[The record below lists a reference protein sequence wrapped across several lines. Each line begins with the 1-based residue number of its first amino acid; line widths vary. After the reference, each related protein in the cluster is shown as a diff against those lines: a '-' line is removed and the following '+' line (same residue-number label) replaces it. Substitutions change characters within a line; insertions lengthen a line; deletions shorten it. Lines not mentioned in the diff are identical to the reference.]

1 LEEKKPLLADINVSP
16 KKVKVREYCS
26 ISVSFILNF
35 KLSKNYLLIFRIRG
49 GRNNK
54 NDWYYLQPYN
64 SDENG
69 YIELNLKN
77 DKKILPLTI
86 TGKDLLIK
94 YLILDEKGL
103 EKDTKVKFSINNTLS
118 QSIIEENKKI
128 EILFKKPGNNEIL
141 IQECPKLT
149 IISRSFDH
157 INIITPSIVNIT
169 ENFKCILRFEDK
181 FNNLVDNFSGTVSIY
196 FLRAE
201 NENFI
206 SNIDVKPNDE
216 GYIELTDLK
225 TENEGICFIE
235 ARYNHQSY
243 RSNPFHCKSIQG
255 NELKLYWGYIHGHTV
270 KSDGMV
276 SIDDYFEN
284 LIKSGL
290 DFGTSTEHDR
300 LYETSDADFKEIK
313 GIVAKYNDRED
324 FVSLFG
330 YEYGTWYTGYGDICI
345 YHVSNN
351 IPIFR
356 SEINKYNST
365 PKLIKNLK
373 RHSDQVLMIGHHTA
387 LRPGYR
393 NWDYFDN
400 SLEKLVEIY
409 STWGNQEYPYSE
421 GNPLPPRYKF
431 FGYGKYARKRGPIL
445 GKRGS
450 YVKDALEKG
459 YKLGFI
465 AGGDDHFG
473 AFPSGNMDLDNG
485 IYPSG
490 IMAIWAK
497 SLNKEELWKA
507 LNARRCYGTTCPRV
521 ILEFW
526 IDELFMGQI
535 FNLNEDESLK
545 KERKLKLK
553 VISPIKIERIEIIR
567 NNMILSQKMVNKN
580 LIEFTFCDNAD
591 FNNISLNHI
600 KRPQKFVFYYPRLFL
615 DDNNMAWASPIWIIE
630 NNNL

>member
-1 LEEKKPLLADINVSP
+1 MEEKKSILLDIHVSP
-16 KKVKVREYCS
+16 EKVKVREYCS
-26 ISVSFILNF
+26 ISVSFILKVNF
-35 KLSKNYLLIFRIRG
+35 PKQSLLIFRIRG

-54 NDWYYLQPYN
+54 NDWYFLQPYDA
-64 SDENG
+64 DEKG
-69 YIELNLKN
+69 YAELNFNN

-94 YLILDEKGL
+94 YLILDEMGL
-103 EKDTKVKFSINNTLS
+103 EKDTKINFSIDNTLS

-128 EILFKKPGNNEIL
+128 EILYKIPGKSEIL
-141 IQECPKLT
+141 CEECPKLT
-149 IISRSFDH
+149 IISGSVDH
-157 INIITPSIVNIT
+157 LNIITPSIVNSS
-169 ENFKCILRFEDK
+169 EDFKCILRFEDIY
-181 FNNLVDNFSGTVSIY
+181 NNLADNSFGKISLY
-196 FLRAE
+196 FIDQE
-201 NENFI
+201 NEEFI
-206 SNIDVKPNDE
+206 KNIEVKPSDE
-216 GYIELTDLK
+216 GFIELTDLK
-225 TENEGICFIE
+225 IEKEGIYSIE
-235 ARYNHQSY
+235 AKYNHQSY
-243 RSNPFHCKSIQG
+243 RSNPFLCKSNQG
-255 NELKLYWGYIHGHTV
+255 DELKLFWGYIHGHTS
-270 KSDGMV
+270 KSDGMI

-300 LYETSDADFKEIK
+300 LYETSDTDFGEIKEI
-313 GIVAKYNDRED
+313 VEKYNARKD

-345 YHVSNN
+345 YHLTNN

-373 RHSDQVLMIGHHTA
+373 KYKNQVLMVGHHTA

-450 YVKDALEKG
+450 YVRDALEKG

-473 AFPSGNMDLDNG
+473 AFPSGKMDLDNG

-497 SLNKEELWKA
+497 SLKKEELWRA
-507 LNARRCYGTTCPRV
+507 LNARRCYGTTGARV
-521 ILEFW
+521 IIEFW
-526 IDELFMGQI
+526 IDGRFMGQI
-535 FNLNEDESLK
+535 FDLNENESLK
-545 KERKLKLK
+545 EERNLKLK

-567 NNMILSQKMVNKN
+567 NNMILCQKIINKN
-580 LIEFTFCDNAD
+580 LIEFTFCDNAEFD
-591 FNNISLNHI
+591 DISFNHI
-600 KRPQKFVFYYPRLFL
+600 KKPQKFVFYYPRLFL
-615 DDNNMAWASPIWIIE
+615 DDSNMAWASPIWIIE
-630 NNNL
+630 NNNP